1 MPQGWYVLGGTHT
14 NRRSRLGWL
23 AVVLC
28 WLLSS
33 ISYAETLS
41 VEVTQTYN
49 EQLATAEKSL
59 AAVKRDATELGSLQN
74 IAIDI
79 GLKAQT
85 CISDYERQQA
95 QLKLDRDSLGEAL
108 ANEDQEIKTKRKQLD
123 EQKKEL
129 EKNLARCRLLN
140 LRAKTLENSARDS
153 QQKLLTD
160 RLFARN
166 TPFVEHAKK
175 IMLNPE
181 RWVGETQTVYN
192 KFLHPNLNWEILF
205 NTVIYAVFGSLAA
218 FAWSLYKRRQYVFKP
233 LVLHDTSPTFEV
245 VWLGLL
251 RHLVYIAFSVL
262 GVVYLYFNS
271 VGTPEIRLLFLTI
284 LLFTL
289 SYSIVRSLLRANPP
303 LEAIQPISNPKA
315 AEMYFWAQLLFI
327 STLAG
332 IIFQWSDLDN
342 VILPDVP
349 APMNYEPNN
358 LVGIVRI
365 VLGIVTGFALLRL
378 IWIFANHF
386 KLLKNLRIHM
396 AASIALVI
404 AMIALFLG
412 YSNFSEFLLG
422 GVFGTLFLLMLAW
435 LSIRIPTEIFDGFDS
450 GKASWQQHIRQQLNL
465 KPEQVVPGLFWLRLA
480 NILIVLGVVSI
491 LLMRLW
497 GMSDQTLMLLLAR
510 LQNGFNIG
518 GVTIEPLR
526 IIYGLIVFALLIT
539 VTQAVKEHLADAW
552 LRRTSLSRGAREASI
567 TVFGYVGILLA
578 VLIGLSIA
586 GIDFK
591 NLAIIAGALSVGI
604 GFGLQNIVNNF
615 VSGLILLFERPIR
628 RGDWI
633 RVGQA
638 EGYVR
643 DISIRS
649 TTIQAFDGS
658 DVIVPNSEI
667 ISGQVVNMTLTDNY
681 GRIAIPVSVA
691 YGTDTEQVVKILKQ
705 AAEAHPA
712 VLTND
717 PSMRIVVNFI
727 NFGEN
732 ALNFE
737 LRCFIRDIVG
747 RGSVISELNQ
757 SINQA
762 FQTNGI
768 EMPFPQRT
776 VHLVQN

>member
-1 MPQGWYVLGGTHT
+1 
-14 NRRSRLGWL
+14 
-23 AVVLC
+23 
-28 WLLSS
+28 
-33 ISYAETLS
+33 
-41 VEVTQTYN
+41 
-49 EQLATAEKSL
+49 
-59 AAVKRDATELGSLQN
+59 
-74 IAIDI
+74 
-79 GLKAQT
+79 
-85 CISDYERQQA
+85 
-95 QLKLDRDSLGEAL
+95 
-108 ANEDQEIKTKRKQLD
+108 
-123 EQKKEL
+123 
-129 EKNLARCRLLN
+129 
-140 LRAKTLENSARDS
+140 
-153 QQKLLTD
+153 
-160 RLFARN
+160 
-166 TPFVEHAKK
+166 
-175 IMLNPE
+175 
-181 RWVGETQTVYN
+181 
-192 KFLHPNLNWEILF
+192 
-205 NTVIYAVFGSLAA
+205 
-218 FAWSLYKRRQYVFKP
+218 
-233 LVLHDTSPTFEV
+233 
-245 VWLGLL
+245 
-251 RHLVYIAFSVL
+251 
-262 GVVYLYFNS
+262 
-271 VGTPEIRLLFLTI
+271 
-284 LLFTL
+284 
-289 SYSIVRSLLRANPP
+289 
-303 LEAIQPISNPKA
+303 
-315 AEMYFWAQLLFI
+315 
-327 STLAG
+327 
-332 IIFQWSDLDN
+332 
-342 VILPDVP
+342 
-349 APMNYEPNN
+349 
-358 LVGIVRI
+358 
-365 VLGIVTGFALLRL
+365 
-378 IWIFANHF
+378 
-386 KLLKNLRIHM
+386 
-396 AASIALVI
+396 
-404 AMIALFLG
+404 
-412 YSNFSEFLLG
+412 
-422 GVFGTLFLLMLAW
+422 MLAW

-510 LQNGFNIG
+510 LQNGFSIG